1 MEDYRLGVVEGK
13 FAQLIWD
20 KEPLTSRELVELCAR
35 ELDWKKSTT
44 YTVLKRLC
52 DKGIF
57 RNEGGVVTSRMS
69 REAFAG
75 AQSEKFVEE
84 TFGGSLPAFLAAF
97 TQRKPLS
104 QGEIE
109 EIQRMIQSIGSEP
122 KWKLC
127 F

>member
-1 MEDYRLGVVEGK
+1 
-13 FAQLIWD
+13 
-20 KEPLTSRELVELCAR
+20 
-35 ELDWKKSTT
+35 
-44 YTVLKRLC
+44 
-52 DKGIF
+52 
-57 RNEGGVVTSRMS
+57 MS

-109 EIQRMIQSIGSEP
+109 EIQRMIQSIGRE
-122 KWKLC
+122 
-127 F
+127 

>member
-1 MEDYRLGVVEGK
+1 MDDLKLGTVEAR
-13 FAQLIWD
+13 FADIIWQH
-20 KEPLTSRELVELCAR
+20 EPLTSRELVELCGR

-57 RNEGGVVTSRMS
+57 HNEGGVVTSRMS
-69 REAFAG
+69 REAYAG

-109 EIQRMIQSIGSEP
+109 EIQRMIQSIGRE
-122 KWKLC
+122 
-127 F
+127 

>member
-84 TFGGSLPAFLAAF
+84 TFGGSLPDFLAAF

-109 EIQRMIQSIGSEP
+109 EIQRMIQSIGRE
-122 KWKLC
+122 
-127 F
+127 

>member
-1 MEDYRLGVVEGK
+1 MSDLKMAPVETR
-13 FAQLIWD
+13 FAEIIWAH
-20 KEPLTSRELVELCAR
+20 EPVSSAELVKLAEEALG
-35 ELDWKKSTT
+35 WKKSTT

-109 EIQRMIQSIGSEP
+109 EIQRMIQSIGRE
-122 KWKLC
+122 
-127 F
+127 

>member
-1 MEDYRLGVVEGK
+1 MNELGEIIEIQGTGEGRA
-13 FAQLIWD
+13 FSL
-20 KEPLTSRELVELCAR
+20 KEQQELVELCAR

-57 RNEGGVVTSRMS
+57 RNEGGIVTSRMS

-109 EIQRMIQSIGSEP
+109 EIQRMIQSIGRE
-122 KWKLC
+122 
-127 F
+127 